1 LTVLE
6 GVRHFTPL
14 EVPGEIAAAL
24 ARLLDRR

>member
-1 LTVLE
+1 VLE